1 MVLPVR
7 TAVSQALAAVGV
19 SAVVLLGGVA
29 TAPPATAQT
38 PAAVQAPA
46 VEASQAQLDELLAQ
60 MLREPTNIDLTLR
73 YARVATELH
82 DYEAAIT
89 ALERLL
95 FFNPTLSRPRLEL
108 GVLYYRVGSYAQA
121 RTYLE
126 QAQQSPDV
134 PPDSA
139 ALISEYLTAIG
150 KRDSPQRFSADVFTG
165 LLSETNANFGPTGSN
180 VLVGGLTI
188 PLPSQFTKKADQSWA
203 TSGSMIYSYDLDDQN
218 STTLDLTGRGF
229 FTRHIRVRDLDLVAL
244 ESTFGPRTTL
254 ATLGFTG
261 FSFHPYVIA
270 DWVHLGPDPLYHALG
285 FGLEAVQKITP
296 ALAVSAIYEVRD
308 QRFYDSALRPTVAD
322 LSGVPNSLSLQ
333 GVYRFGGNQA
343 VSALVGFADDS
354 TRVPFQDNRQIVGT
368 LGYQI
373 AYPAPFEFINT
384 ASSWTTNAYV
394 TRSVYNYGGP
404 DPLVDPNTTRRDRV
418 WRLSAIENMPMTNDL
433 GLYLQLQ
440 YDRVNSTLINFSYS
454 NVTVL
459 FGPQIHF

>member
-7 TAVSQALAAVGV
+7 TAVSQSLAAAGV
-19 SAVVLLGGVA
+19 AGVIVLGGIV

-46 VEASQAQLDELLAQ
+46 AEASQAQLDQLLAQ
-60 MLREPTNIDLTLR
+60 MLREPTNIELTLR
-73 YARVATELH
+73 YARVATEIH

-95 FFNPTLSRPRLEL
+95 FFNPTLARPRLEL

-126 QAQQSPDV
+126 QAQQAADL

-150 KRDSPQRFSADVFTG
+150 KRDTPQRFSADVFTG

-203 TSGSMIYSYDLDDQN
+203 TSGSMLYSWDTDDQD
-218 STTLDLTGRGF
+218 STSFDLTGRSF

-254 ATLGFTG
+254 ATWGFTG

-270 DWVHLGPDPLYHALG
+270 DWVHLGPDPLYHAFG
-285 FGLEAVQKITP
+285 FGLEADQKITS
-296 ALAVSAIYEVRD
+296 ALSVSAIYEMRD
-308 QRFYDSALRPTVAD
+308 QRFYNTTTRPTVAE

-343 VSALVGFADDS
+343 VSALVGFSDDS
-354 TRVPFQDNRQIVGT
+354 TRVPFQDNRQFVGT

-373 AYPAPFEFINT
+373 AYPAPFEFVNA

-418 WRLSAIENMPMTNDL
+418 WRLSAIENMPVTNDI

-440 YDRVNSTLINFSYS
+440 YDRVNSTLINFSY
-454 NVTVL
+454 NNFTVL
-459 FGPQIHF
+459 FGPQFHF

>member
-1 MVLPVR
+1 MLYD
-7 TAVSQALAAVGV
+7 
-19 SAVVLLGGVA
+19 
-29 TAPPATAQT
+29 PA
-38 PAAVQAPA
+38 
-46 VEASQAQLDELLAQ
+46 
-60 MLREPTNIDLTLR
+60 NIELTLR

-95 FFNPTLSRPRLEL
+95 FFNPTLARPRLEL

-126 QAQQSPDV
+126 QARAAPDV

-139 ALISEYLTAIG
+139 ALIDDYLTEIS
-150 KRDSPQRFSADVFTG
+150 KRDTPQRFSADVFTG
-165 LLSETNANFGPTGSN
+165 ILSETNANFGPTGSN

-188 PLPSQFTKKADQSWA
+188 PLPSQFTHKADQSWA
-203 TSGSMIYSYDLDDQN
+203 TSGSALYSWDMDDQN

-244 ESTFGPRTTL
+244 ESTLGPRTSL

-261 FSFHPYVIA
+261 SSFHPYVIA

-285 FGLEAVQKITP
+285 FGLEANQKITP
-296 ALAVSAIYEVRD
+296 ALSVSAIYEMRD
-308 QRFYDSALRPTVAD
+308 QRFYNSTLRTTVAN
-322 LSGVPNSLSLQ
+322 LSGVLNAISLQ

-343 VSALVGFADDS
+343 VTGLIGFADDS
-354 TRVPFQDNRQIVGT
+354 TRVPFQDNRQLVGT

-373 AYPAPFEFINT
+373 AYPAPFDLS
-384 ASSWTTNAYV
+384 ALSWTTNAYV
-394 TRSVYNYGGP
+394 TRSVYNYGGS
-404 DPLVDPNTTRRDRV
+404 DPLVDPNVTRRDRV
-418 WRLSAIENMPMTNDL
+418 WRLSAVENMPITNDV

-440 YDRVNSTLINFSYS
+440 YDRDNSTLLNFSYS
-454 NVTVL
+454 NFTVL
-459 FGPQIHF
+459 FGPQVHF